1 MRCKGGSMEEK
12 KNNAVEKVENIIREK
27 NYSKKEQ
34 TENKESNKEN
44 SFFQKKQ
51 ENNQKKEENQR
62 KTQDK
67 KEKRGYIAA
76 IISLGIAVLI
86 LSSILTFNY
95 LMPSDSEK
103 TLNSGYERAFYDTV
117 EQVNNMDLNL
127 SKATVTKDERAI
139 QKYMLDLAVNS
150 ELAESNLQQIPLKD
164 ENRYYTSK
172 LVNQI
177 GDFAKYVSKKLIDGD
192 TLSKEDHENLDF
204 LKKAN
209 AKLKEALSKTMEN
222 MDKDFSFIELKEGE
236 DNPLLDNFNQLEN
249 LSVEFPE
256 LIYDGPFSDAK
267 EQMEIKGLT
276 GNAITKAE
284 GREKFI
290 SYFRDYEL
298 KNIREDADATGK
310 IECYCFSASVNDE
323 LLYAQISKVGGKLIM
338 FEYRGSCNA
347 SSFQEESA
355 LEKAQAFLENAGLEN
370 MEMVWANE
378 SSNEY
383 TFNFVYEKDGVLVY
397 PDMVKVRV
405 CLETD
410 MVIGLDAVSYYANH
424 VEREIEEPS
433 ISVEMAKEDLFSGLE
448 IGKINLALVKIGS
461 KEVLCY
467 EFEGVFNDELYYVYI
482 DANSGRQV
490 ENFKVVSTKDGTL
503 LA

>member
-1 MRCKGGSMEEK
+1 MEEK

-27 NYSKKEQ
+27 NYSGKEQ
-34 TENKESNKEN
+34 SEIKESNSEN
-44 SFFQKKQ
+44 SFFQKNG
-51 ENNQKKEENQR
+51 ENNQKKENHQR
-62 KTQDK
+62 KKGDK
-67 KEKRGYIAA
+67 KEKRGYLAA

-95 LMPSDSEK
+95 LMPSESEK

-127 SKATVTKDERAI
+127 TKAVVTKDERAI
-139 QKYMLDLAVNS
+139 QKYMLDLAVES
-150 ELAESNLQQIPLKD
+150 ELAESNLQQMPLKD
-164 ENRYYTSK
+164 ENRYYSSK

-192 TLSKEDHENLDF
+192 SLSKEDHENLAF

-209 AKLKEALSKTMEN
+209 SKLKEALSKTMEN

-267 EQMEIKGLT
+267 EQDEIKGLR
-276 GNAITKAE
+276 GNVVSKAE
-284 GREKFI
+284 ARDAFI
-290 SYFRDYEL
+290 KYFKDYEL
-298 KNIREDADATGK
+298 KDIREDADATGK
-310 IECYCFSASVNDE
+310 IECYCFSASVNEE
-323 LLYAQISKVGGKLIM
+323 LLYAQISRVGGKLIM
-338 FEYRGSCNA
+338 FEYRGSCGATNY
-347 SSFQEESA
+347 QEESA
-355 LEKAQAFLENAGLEN
+355 REKAEIFLKNAGVED
-370 MEMVWANE
+370 MSVVWANE
-378 SSNEY
+378 SGNEY

-397 PDMVKVRV
+397 PDMIKVRV
-405 CLETD
+405 CLETN

-424 VEREIEEPS
+424 VEREMKDPTISMEE
-433 ISVEMAKEDLFSGLE
+433 AKEELSVDLEL
-448 IGKINLALVKIGS
+448 GKINLALVKIGS

-467 EFEGVFNDELYYVYI
+467 EFEGAFNDELYYVYI
-482 DANSGRQV
+482 DANTGRQV
-490 ENFKVVSTKDGTL
+490 ENFKVVSTRDGTL